1 MTLLINDK
9 LGDQLFANN
18 IGTLINSINSTSKTE
33 EKTICIRK
41 DRLKVIVNHATKAGS
56 ESEVVLKECV
66 EVASAAL
73 AVSDNQ
79 DGDEDELQNFIS
91 LSRAIDTLESIVLEQ
106 NSLTDD
112 NNNQNIVT
120 NALMGETLAYNRE
133 DTQDTQ

>member
-1 MTLLINDK
+1 M
-9 LGDQLFANN
+9 
-18 IGTLINSINSTSKTE
+18 
-33 EKTICIRK
+33 
-41 DRLKVIVNHATKAGS
+41 
-56 ESEVVLKECV
+56 VLKECV

-91 LSRAIDTLESIVLEQ
+91 LARAIDTLESIVLEQ